1 MGRKSPR
8 IEGMNSGLLSA
19 LAAPTEVQLPP
30 VHLGLSWRTPA
41 KTDRAQMVRLLVTG
55 QLADDPVRPEPTST
69 VDTLLEDLAAE
80 RADAVAGF
88 DETGTLRALGQ
99 VRTVPVEAGRARAEI
114 SATVSPCWRGRGIGR
129 ELIGWQDQRARQ
141 LLAAQVKE
149 HEDVKSAV
157 VAVFVDEH
165 QVDRRRLYA
174 AAGFSPAR
182 TYVRLSRTL
191 EKPIPLEPTPAGL
204 KLVAWDDVPLDQ
216 IENAHRV
223 AFGTPGV
230 PDRNYSSLWQRA
242 IATVEPSL
250 SLVAVS
256 EHTGEVAGYLLQ
268 SLLPWTWHALGRPEC
283 FTSLLGVTPNF
294 RHLGTARALLTAG
307 LAEATRQGFVQAA
320 LNADTEN
327 LTGATGFYERL
338 GYVTGRRC
346 SLYLLDLTQ

>member
-1 MGRKSPR
+1 
-8 IEGMNSGLLSA
+8 MNSGLLSA
-19 LAAPTEVQLPP
+19 LTAPTEVQLPP
-30 VHLGLSWRTPA
+30 AHLGLSWRTPA
-41 KTDRAQMVRLLVTG
+41 RADRAQMTRLLVTG
-55 QLADDPVRPEPTST
+55 QLADDPVRPEPITT
-69 VDTLLEDLAAE
+69 VYTLLEDLAAG

-88 DETGTLRALGQ
+88 DEAGTLRALGQ

-141 LLAAQVKE
+141 LLAEQIKE
-149 HEDVKSAV
+149 HDDVTSAV

-174 AAGFSPAR
+174 AAGFAPAR
-182 TYVRLSRTL
+182 TYVRLSRSL
-191 EKPIPLEPTPAGL
+191 EQPVPVEPTPTGL
-204 KLVAWDDVPLDQ
+204 RLVAWDDVALER
-216 IENAHRV
+216 IEAAHRV

-230 PDRNYSSLWQRA
+230 PDRNYTSLWQRA
-242 IATVEPSL
+242 IRTVEPSL
-250 SLVAVS
+250 SRVAVCEES
-256 EHTGEVAGYLLQ
+256 GEVAGYILQ

-283 FTSLLGVTPNF
+283 FTSLLGVMPDF

-307 LAEATRQGFVQAA
+307 LTEAARQGFVQAA

-327 LTGATGFYERL
+327 LTGATSFYERL
-338 GYVTGRRC
+338 GYVTERRR